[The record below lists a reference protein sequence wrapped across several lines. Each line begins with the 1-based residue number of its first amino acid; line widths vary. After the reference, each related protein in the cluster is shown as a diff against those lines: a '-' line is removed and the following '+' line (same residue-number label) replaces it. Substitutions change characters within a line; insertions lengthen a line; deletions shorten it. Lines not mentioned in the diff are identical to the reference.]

1 MLWNKSHHLKQSFCR
16 RLVCCYL
23 HAVLMWLVSLQT
35 PTHTQCTLKPVL
47 SGNANFWQLILYAL
61 PTLVLFYI
69 ATVLTLSSIDA
80 GMLAYVRNWVFALT
94 GGLHASHLLALAFRP
109 LLMLMVLGVLLGVI
123 DSAFSTGDCIG
134 FLTRMTTATVQT
146 ESTWQWLWVVVH
158 CSAVL
163 R

>member
-1 MLWNKSHHLKQSFCR
+1 MVTDNSSQVAPAR
-16 RLVCCYL
+16 
-23 HAVLMWLVSLQT
+23 A
-35 PTHTQCTLKPVL
+35 QCTLKPVL
-47 SGNANFWQLILYAL
+47 SGNADFWQLVLCTL
-61 PTLVLFYI
+61 PALVLFYI
-69 ATVLTLSSIDA
+69 AIVRTLSSVDA
-80 GMLAYVRNWVFALT
+80 GVLAYVRNWVLALT